1 MKLKTKKYPLILIVL
16 FSCAVQGPIEGGPID
31 QDPPNLVSVIPKNYF
46 SNLEANQKIILTF
59 DELIDPI
66 SVRKSISI
74 SNQDYK
80 LKVRGKRVYISP
92 LSDWDNS
99 ELIDVYVSRELS
111 DFQKNKLSSA
121 IDLFFSS
128 NGVIPKNSII
138 GKIVDINSVLS
149 NFNNN
154 EFDTI
159 FDVGLYKYNDSSME
173 LVKVTQSDQ
182 NLNFKFSAIENGKYQ
197 IVCVDGAINDIAKN
211 ITTSRYSTLSS
222 DIHFSSEL
230 GDTVD
235 TIINISNP
243 MSHES
248 IVDVNFINQY
258 YVGYLLTNN
267 ELVYEVLDT
276 IYNNYYIRDFTGL
289 QLERSLELTNDF
301 NSYMTDVY
309 RFMVPN
315 IIDTIPPM
323 LSELSYTDSSV
334 VLQFSEPLD
343 RLDDKELFSISE
355 DSSLVDSYFKYNF
368 DESDKSLKRSITID
382 LSNLAENNI
391 FSDFNM
397 IIKKDIIRDLSGN
410 TFRDSVISINI
421 NNIQAISTS
430 ERGLGGLY
438 GKVLHEFDDK
448 NLVVSLISSQGG
460 KRILSFLKLDSRFV
474 FENLAEGSY
483 FIQIYQN
490 YKNQSDQLFPYYGG
504 DWNPFD
510 RSLYFSQ
517 VYGPFEVRSNW
528 DVRDIRITLGDKNE

>member
-1 MKLKTKKYPLILIVL
+1 INYDVKLKTKNYPLILIVL

-31 QDPPNLVSVIPKNYF
+31 QDPPDLVSVIPENYF

-99 ELIDVYVSRELS
+99 ELIDVYISRDLS

-128 NGVIPKNSII
+128 NGVIPKNSIS
-138 GKIVDINSVLS
+138 GKIIDINSVLS

-222 DIHFSSEL
+222 DIHFFSEL

-243 MSHES
+243 NVTMNLF
-248 IVDVNFINQY
+248 VDGKF
-258 YVGYLLTNN
+258 
-267 ELVYEVLDT
+267 
-276 IYNNYYIRDFTGL
+276 YN
-289 QLERSLELTNDF
+289 
-301 NSYMTDVY
+301 
-309 RFMVPN
+309 
-315 IIDTIPPM
+315 
-323 LSELSYTDSSV
+323 
-334 VLQFSEPLD
+334 
-343 RLDDKELFSISE
+343 
-355 DSSLVDSYFKYNF
+355 
-368 DESDKSLKRSITID
+368 
-382 LSNLAENNI
+382 
-391 FSDFNM
+391 
-397 IIKKDIIRDLSGN
+397 
-410 TFRDSVISINI
+410 
-421 NNIQAISTS
+421 
-430 ERGLGGLY
+430 
-438 GKVLHEFDDK
+438 
-448 NLVVSLISSQGG
+448 
-460 KRILSFLKLDSRFV
+460 
-474 FENLAEGSY
+474 
-483 FIQIYQN
+483 
-490 YKNQSDQLFPYYGG
+490 
-504 DWNPFD
+504 
-510 RSLYFSQ
+510 
-517 VYGPFEVRSNW
+517 
-528 DVRDIRITLGDKNE
+528 